1 MHDHVAGDK
10 RTQALRLFTTESS
23 AMLPALFIG
32 SAIAGLIQAV
42 VSRDL
47 LLTLGQNPVWSVLA
61 LIALAFVISLCSTV
75 DAFFVLSLGSTFSP
89 GAIVAFLVFGPMI
102 DIKMLALLRTTFTAR
117 TLALLT
123 TVVALLTAV
132 LGLAVNLAT

>member
-1 MHDHVAGDK
+1 M
-10 RTQALRLFTTESS
+10 
-23 AMLPALFIG
+23 FIG
-32 SAIAGLIQAV
+32 SAIAGLTQAV
-42 VSRDL
+42 VSRDV
-47 LLTLGQNPVWSVLA
+47 LLTLGQNPVWSVFA

-75 DAFFVLSLGSTFSP
+75 DAFFILSLGSTFTP

-117 TLALLT
+117 TLAVLT
-123 TVVALLTAV
+123 TMVALLTAV